1 MFEQIFSQNSGVR
14 IQKSAKHLMNEYTNH
29 TKLFIN
35 SDFSLLGAELF
46 LVLSSIKAKRSL

>member
-1 MFEQIFSQNSGVR
+1 
-14 IQKSAKHLMNEYTNH
+14 MNEYTNH

-35 SDFSLLGAELF
+35 SDFLLLGAEFF